1 MKDHHSIPTSL
12 QIVAVLFL
20 LGGISS
26 VIGMVIRL
34 VSGSIHIDFGFLGI
48 PTYFGLRRLSLG
60 WRTFAL
66 VCIWIALIMCPIAF
80 VFGIFFSA
88 STFVELFGVRLA
100 SVSPIWLSVVS
111 VPVFL
116 LEFWQ
121 YRVLT
126 APKIRDLFFTV
137 PNAHNV
143 A

>member
-1 MKDHHSIPTSL
+1 MKENQSIPTAL
-12 QIVAVLFL
+12 QVVAILFL

-34 VSGSIHIDFGFLGI
+34 VSGSVYIDFGFLGI

-66 VCIWIALIMCPIAF
+66 VCIWLALIACPIAF
-80 VFGIFFSA
+80 VIGIFYSA
-88 STFVELFGVRLA
+88 STSAEVFGIPFAQVA
-100 SVSPIWLSVVS
+100 PIWLSVVS
-111 VPVFL
+111 VPIFL

-126 APKIRDLFFTV
+126 RPQIRALFFV
-137 PNAHNV
+137 PPNAPNV